1 MIQVTLEKELGVEAK
16 ARVLSQALPYIRTYK
31 GQTVVIKLGG
41 EALDDP
47 GHAAV
52 VASDLA
58 LLVLVGVKL
67 VVVHGGGPQ
76 VSAAMSE
83 AGIEPTFVGGLR
95 VTDDAAMETVRKVLV
110 GSINSDLVGRMC
122 TAGLRAVGLSG
133 ADAGLLEAVPL
144 KGPGEQS
151 LGRVGRVTNVRPAVL
166 DDLLE
171 RGYTPVVASVAPGPD
186 GGFLNINADAAAA
199 ALASAVNAAK
209 LVYVTN
215 VPGLYGDFGD
225 AGSLL
230 SELGSAELAAMVPGL
245 SAGMR
250 PKAQSAVEA
259 LQHGVGKVHLLDG
272 RVEHALLLEIFTDE
286 GIGTQ
291 VLP

>member
-1 MIQVTLEKELGVEAK
+1 MEQALGAEDK

-31 GQTVVIKLGG
+31 GRTVVIKLGG

-47 GHAAV
+47 GHAAL

-58 LLVLVGVKL
+58 LLALVGIRL

-76 VSAAMSE
+76 VSAAMIE
-83 AGIEPTFVGGLR
+83 AGLEPFFVDGLR
-95 VTDDAAMETVRKVLV
+95 VTDEVAMETVRRVLI
-110 GSINSDLVGRMC
+110 GSINSDLVARLC
-122 TAGLRAVGLSG
+122 VAGLKAVGLSG

-144 KGPGEQS
+144 NGPEEQS
-151 LGRVGRVTNVRPAVL
+151 LGRVGRVASVRAGVL

-186 GGFLNINADAAAA
+186 GGPLNINADAAAA
-199 ALASAVNAAK
+199 ALASALHAAK

-215 VPGLYGDFGD
+215 VPGLYADFGD

-230 SELGSAELAAMVPGL
+230 PELDCAQLEAMVTEL

-250 PKAQSAVEA
+250 PKASSAVEA
-259 LQHGVGKVHLLDG
+259 LHNGVGKVHLLDG